1 MAENL
6 ERVTERVF
14 LVVVDESPE
23 MRNALRYA
31 CRRAKRTGGRVA
43 LLYVMLPPE
52 GQQWGAVVDLM
63 REEARQQAEE
73 VVARYADIAAT
84 LTGQPPAIYIR
95 EGKSRD
101 ELIKLL
107 DEDRSICVLVLGSSS
122 SGEGPGPLVTAFTGK
137 AGSSAPHPAD
147 HRAGRPVGG
156 GDRRDLLRV
165 RQLPATFWQGCPQRI
180 FVMRNA
186 ERRHHWR
193 HIFINL
199 SEIIDT

>member
-6 ERVTERVF
+6 VAVTERVF

-43 LLYVMLPPE
+43 LLYVMPPPE

-63 REEARQQAEE
+63 REEARNEAEQ

-95 EGKSRD
+95 EGKNRD
-101 ELIKLL
+101 ALIKLL
-107 DEDRSICVLVLGSSS
+107 NEDRSICVLVLGAAS
-122 SGEGPGPLVTAFTGK
+122 SGEGPGPLVTAFT
-137 AGSSAPHPAD
+137 
-147 HRAGRPVGG
+147 RVGNQ
-156 GDRRDLLRV
+156 LRIPMTIV
-165 RQLPATFWQGCPQRI
+165 PGA
-180 FVMRNA
+180 
-186 ERRHHWR
+186 
-193 HIFINL
+193 L
-199 SEIIDT
+199 SEAEIDAIS